1 MIQYLQRMRN
11 KKGFTF
17 VELIVV
23 MGIIAVLAAIIIP
36 NLIGNDTDK
45 KRSANVNSQTF
56 FTAVQLAMTRAQ
68 TTERSLVSYA
78 TGEFHFIEYEKG
90 VNTIKSQLG
99 ESAPLMFIEA
109 EFEQRGIKGVHIE
122 ETLTRLMALPDF
134 DGTTQTTLESYI
146 ATNLDK
152 YMVDSYQGYFY
163 AVVDSNFTVLA
174 THFVQDRLP
183 MSTSY
188 ANASAFRDAL
198 MLNSSERVTGYDCIL
213 GSCWEGNVF
222 PTTGDYVFNAPGST
236 DPDFDLYFAA

>member
-17 VELIVV
+17 IELIVV

-122 ETLTRLMALPDF
+122 ETLTRLMALP
-134 DGTTQTTLESYI
+134 
-146 ATNLDK
+146 
-152 YMVDSYQGYFY
+152 
-163 AVVDSNFTVLA
+163 
-174 THFVQDRLP
+174 RL
-183 MSTSY
+183 
-188 ANASAFRDAL
+188 
-198 MLNSSERVTGYDCIL
+198 
-213 GSCWEGNVF
+213 
-222 PTTGDYVFNAPGST
+222 
-236 DPDFDLYFAA
+236 